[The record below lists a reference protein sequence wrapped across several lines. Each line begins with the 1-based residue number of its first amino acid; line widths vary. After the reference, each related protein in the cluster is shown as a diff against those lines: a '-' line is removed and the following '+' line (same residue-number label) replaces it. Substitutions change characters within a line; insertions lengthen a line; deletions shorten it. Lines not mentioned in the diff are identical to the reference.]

1 MSPVWDR
8 NPALQAPMFAPLH
21 ALLQSLPPAA
31 WPGCEAFNALL
42 SSRVPE
48 VRNAAGLPLRFVPQ
62 SLRQASFE
70 EKYEPRIFLRSE
82 VQMRAENWH
91 DLFNALVWLAFPQA
105 KAVLNR
111 RHYQA
116 LRAQQAAGM
125 ANRGP
130 QQDALTLFD
139 EGGVVVLCADPLCAE
154 LLRDHRWH
162 ELFWQRRDALAARMG
177 FFIFGHAL
185 YEKALQPFSGVT
197 GRGLIFACSADLLH
211 APAAQ
216 QNAEIDALVAGV
228 LNDDGRLVQTRELA
242 AVPIFGIPG
251 WCAENERE
259 SYYDD
264 RSYFRPA
271 PLNRTVRR

>member
-1 MSPVWDR
+1 MSAFRDR
-8 NPALQAPMFAPLH
+8 NPALQAPMFAPLR
-21 ALLQSLPPAA
+21 ALLQSLPAA
-31 WPGCEAFNALL
+31 TWPDCEALNALL
-42 SSRVPE
+42 QARAPAI
-48 VRNAAGLPLRFVPQ
+48 RNACGSPVRFVPQ
-62 SLRQASFE
+62 ALRQASFE
-70 EKYEPRIFLRSE
+70 EKYEPRIYLRGE

-91 DLFNALVWLAFPQA
+91 DLFNALVWLAFPRA
-105 KAVLNR
+105 KAALNE
-111 RHYQA
+111 RHFQA

-139 EGGVVVLCADPLCAE
+139 EGGVVVLCADPLCAD
-154 LLRDHRWH
+154 LLRGHCWH
-162 ELFWQRRDALAARMG
+162 ELFWQKRDGLAASMG
-177 FFIFGHAL
+177 FFVFGHAL
-185 YEKALQPFSGVT
+185 FEKALQPFAGVT
-197 GRGLIFACSADLLH
+197 GRGLIFDCSADLLC

-216 QNAEIDALVAGV
+216 QNAEIDALLAGV
-228 LNDDGRLVQTRELA
+228 LNDARRLAGTRELA

-271 PLNRTVRR
+271 PLNRNPRR